1 MKKKVGTAVLAAV
14 AAAAAIGALVWYH
27 DSLSDVTWANE
38 QIQSYF
44 QQSSYTFEQKDTYSP
59 DGFAVDGTRVTL
71 TEVSKEENR
80 VSRRIWSTESESFYT
95 EQNPLE
101 ETSQPASEEE
111 FLPDAPV
118 FMDAEGIKRQG
129 KEQEGDEL
137 AIKVKMQVPAEK
149 SPTGRAIPVTAWFL
163 SDTRE
168 LYRVRYDASEL
179 SGESEYKKVIREV
192 TFYSGAKLTAQRR

>member
-1 MKKKVGTAVLAAV
+1 MVYR
-14 AAAAAIGALVWYH
+14 IGSILYGA
-27 DSLSDVTWANE
+27 D
-38 QIQSYF
+38 
-44 QQSSYTFEQKDTYSP
+44 
-59 DGFAVDGTRVTL
+59 
-71 TEVSKEENR
+71 
-80 VSRRIWSTESESFYT
+80 
-95 EQNPLE
+95 PLE

-118 FMDAEGIKRQG
+118 FLDAEGIKRQG

-192 TFYSGAKLTAQRR
+192 TFYSGAKLTAQHR